1 MSNWFAMAVNAV
13 VSFAITPM
21 LVHGLGDV
29 QFGMWVLAGSLL
41 DYYGLLD
48 MGIRTTV
55 QRFVARFQTDGD
67 RDRQEVSSIT
77 STALAMSV
85 CICAVVAAGAVLL
98 ATPITRFFGVSGS
111 AQVEF
116 RQAIVL
122 LGLTLAITFPSRVLG
137 AYLCGGQRFD
147 VYNGAA
153 VGVAIIR
160 ALLLVVVIHTG
171 GGLVGCAAVSLGAAA
186 VSLVLHWILVHVVD
200 RRLSIRWLYVDR
212 HKAREL
218 WSFGYYVFVS
228 SLGDLFRFRV
238 DSFVIGR
245 WVSLAMVTPFNI
257 GSRLIEYMRQV
268 MNTLTGPLITG
279 MSELDSTG
287 AAGVESLRRL
297 FVKSTRLTCLMGM
310 AMGIWLAMEGR
321 QVITFWVGPQY
332 LSSVRVLLILLLGHV
347 IATSQSSSVSL
358 LLARGRNRPLAW
370 WTLAEGIAN
379 LVLSILWAR
388 EYGIEGV
395 AWGTTLPMV
404 VTRLIL
410 QPIYTLKFME
420 IPFSTY
426 FREALARPL
435 GVLALGFAVI
445 RVTATAPNAGLLSF
459 LFHAGV
465 HGIVLAALVYVVG
478 LHKAERRQFSERL
491 VAMLPRRALAP
502 TVAAER

>member
-1 MSNWFAMAVNAV
+1 MAVNAV
-13 VSFAITPM
+13 ISFAITPM
-21 LVHGLGDV
+21 LIHGLGDV

-55 QRFVARFQTDGD
+55 QRFVARFQSDAD
-67 RDRQEVSSIT
+67 RDRQEVSTIA
-77 STALAMSV
+77 STALAISWF
-85 CICAVVAAGAVLL
+85 ICVVVAAGSLVL
-98 ATPITRFFGVSGS
+98 ATPVTLFFGVKGA

-116 RQAIVL
+116 RQAIIL

-137 AYLCGGQRFD
+137 AYLCGRQRFD

-153 VGVAIIR
+153 VGVALVR
-160 ALLLVVVIHTG
+160 ALLLVIVIYTG
-171 GGLVGCAAVSLGAAA
+171 SGLVGCAAVSLGTSAL
-186 VSLVLHWILVHVVD
+186 SLVLHWVFVHMID
-200 RRLSIRWLYVDR
+200 PRLSIRWAHVDR

-218 WSFGYYVFVS
+218 WAFGYYVFVS

-268 MNTLTGPLITG
+268 MNTLIGPLITG

-297 FVKSTRLTCLMGM
+297 FLKSTRLTSLMSM

-321 QVITFWVGPQY
+321 NVISFWVGAQY
-332 LSSVRVLLILLLGHV
+332 ASSARVLLILLLGHV

-370 WTLAEGIAN
+370 WTLGEGVAN
-379 LVLSILWAR
+379 LVLSILWAK

-395 AWGTTLPMV
+395 AWGTTVPML
-404 VTRLIL
+404 VTRLVL
-410 QPIYTLKFME
+410 QPIYTLKFMD
-420 IPFSTY
+420 IAFSTY
-426 FREALARPL
+426 FRQALARPL
-435 GVLALGFAVI
+435 AVLAIGYSVL
-445 RVTATAPNAGLLSF
+445 RLTAAAPHASLLSF

-465 HGIVLAALVYVVG
+465 HGFILVALVYLIG
-478 LHKAERRQFSERL
+478 LLKSERRQFSERF
-491 VAMLPRRALAP
+491 VAMLPRRGLAS
-502 TVAAER
+502 TVAAE